1 MPSCKTPGEACICP
15 ARKLSYHKQ
24 QTQHGFWK
32 HHSCQTQLLETIHH
46 WAQSL
51 DRRKSVHVAY
61 LDFSKAFD
69 SVPHHRLLLK
79 LDSVGIRGRVL
90 TWISSFLT
98 DRRQR
103 VLLDGCSSDWVNV
116 TSGVPQGSILG
127 PLLFIIYIDDIGSDL
142 TSCTRL
148 FADDCTVFREI
159 NLHQD
164 CDSLQAD
171 LNGLLKWTQ
180 KWQLKL
186 NPSKCKMMC
195 ITNKKKPIAYTY
207 HINNSVVEWVDTFKY
222 LGVKIHS
229 NLIWGEQVKDV
240 ASRASRVLNL
250 LRHTMHGCH
259 KDKAFTALVHPHLEY
274 CALVWSPYQNKY
286 IDALENVQKRA
297 SRWVC
302 AAKWDRNT
310 FLWLKSYSDCRR
322 EIGWQT
328 LAQRQ
333 DILSCCQIYKM
344 ENHLDCL
351 VFEDFLSFNSTV
363 TRCHHF
369 CINCIQ
375 SRVSDT
381 HFS

>member
-1 MPSCKTPGEACICP
+1 M
-15 ARKLSYHKQ
+15 
-24 QTQHGFWK
+24 
-32 HHSCQTQLLETIHH
+32 
-46 WAQSL
+46 
-51 DRRKSVHVAY
+51 AY

-79 LDSVGIRGRVL
+79 LDSVGIRGHDL
-90 TWISSFLT
+90 TWITSFLT

-116 TSGVPQGSILG
+116 TSGVPQGSVLG
-127 PLLFIIYIDDIGSDL
+127 PLLFIIYINDIGSDL

-148 FADDCTVFREI
+148 FADDCTVFKET

-164 CDSLQAD
+164 CDSLQGD

-186 NPSKCKMMC
+186 NQSKCKMMC

-207 HINNSVVEWVDTFKY
+207 HINNSAVEWVDTFKY

-229 NLIWGEQVKDV
+229 KLNWGEHVKDV

-250 LRHTMHGCH
+250 LRRTMHGCH
-259 KDKAFTALVHPHLEY
+259 KDAKKKAFTAPVRPYLEY
-274 CALVWSPYQNKY
+274 CAPVWSPYQKKY

-302 AAKWDRNT
+302 AAKWDRTT
-310 FLWLKSYSDCRR
+310 FQWTKSYSDCRR

-328 LAQRQ
+328 LTQRQ

-344 ENHLDCL
+344 LNHLDCL
-351 VFEDFLSFNSTV
+351 VFELPVF
-363 TRCHHF
+363 
-369 CINCIQ
+369 
-375 SRVSDT
+375 
-381 HFS
+381 